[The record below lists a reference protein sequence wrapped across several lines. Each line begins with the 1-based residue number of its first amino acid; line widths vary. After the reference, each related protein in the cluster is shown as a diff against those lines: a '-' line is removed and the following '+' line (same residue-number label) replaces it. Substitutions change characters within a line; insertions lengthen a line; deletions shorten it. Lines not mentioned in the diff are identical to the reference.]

1 MAKRKSSTSSAPLI
15 NLLKSWSIQH
25 KFQDDPY
32 VSGLLDALET
42 EENLEVW
49 ASLDPLDYL
58 PTPSDKSNDLFQRI
72 NLGLTIVRNALVF
85 LPVALTWFAISKASA
100 AFSVYTANNTLTVS
114 NFLDFWEN
122 GYGVLSKSWSLSHV
136 ATLDFQ
142 IILVI
147 ILLTIS
153 ISVIERVLRIRS
165 AKSNLE
171 IDEAKFQLA
180 IQIKSYLFDHERITD
195 VTMNQSLGRAVKQ
208 LQDSTKSLNM
218 TSRELLKLVKS
229 LPSDREILRE
239 IKRIKSGN

>member
-1 MAKRKSSTSSAPLI
+1 MARRKPSTSSAPLI

-25 KFQDDPY
+25 KFQNDPY

-58 PTPSDKSNDLFQRI
+58 PTPSDKSNDMFQRI

-85 LPVALTWFAISKASA
+85 LPVALTWYAISKASA

-122 GYGVLSKSWSLSHV
+122 GYGVLSKEWSLSHV

-147 ILLTIS
+147 ILLTIA

-171 IDEAKFQLA
+171 IDEAKFQLV

-218 TSRELLKLVKS
+218 TSKELLKLVKS

>member
-58 PTPSDKSNDLFQRI
+58 PAPSDKSNNLFQRI

-85 LPVALTWFAISKASA
+85 LPVALTWYAISKASA

-122 GYGVLSKSWSLSHV
+122 GYGVLSKEWSLSHV

-147 ILLTIS
+147 ILLTIA

-218 TSRELLKLVKS
+218 ISKELLKLVKS